1 MSKTINVC
9 LGMSELNR
17 EDKTVQV
24 NYQST
29 EEKVIDICNKAFQ
42 TIENRELYTITF
54 DSYYNNLDSIMRN
67 EDTFLIL

>member
-1 MSKTINVC
+1 MPGIINVC

-17 EDKTVQV
+17 EDKTVPV

-42 TIENRELYTITF
+42 TIENKGA
-54 DSYYNNLDSIMRN
+54 
-67 EDTFLIL
+67 